1 MLLSVG
7 VFCSCPSAGI
17 AIVTSRNIRNSRFI
31 FLPSTAFIAFRLLCP
46 ELASSID
53 QPGENAP
60 VPHSGPSLEGL
71 RWPLP
76 PLSLSKVALLLN
88 ENSCS
93 PAPKSTFVSA
103 GRETPVETTRQEDK
117 FDSRSL
123 SCLAAPPKPR
133 ATAGCG
139 ECRFVA
145 N

>member
-1 MLLSVG
+1 
-7 VFCSCPSAGI
+7 
-17 AIVTSRNIRNSRFI
+17 
-31 FLPSTAFIAFRLLCP
+31 
-46 ELASSID
+46 
-53 QPGENAP
+53 
-60 VPHSGPSLEGL
+60 
-71 RWPLP
+71 
-76 PLSLSKVALLLN
+76 VALLLN

-123 SCLAAPPKPR
+123 SCLAAPPEPR

-145 N
+145 NWTVIRHGFAQPGVLAPRSMRLLPGTEKTSSRRAEAI